1 MMQENFRICDLHCD
15 TVGNILAGSD
25 LKDKTTQVNLPY
37 LQEANV
43 GLQVF
48 ACYIPSSVPNGQ
60 KLPIVE
66 RMLDR
71 FERNVSEYAE
81 EIVICRTAAEA
92 RLASQQGKIAAVLA
106 VENGM
111 AIENDLRNLQ
121 RLYDRGVRLMTIVHA
136 RSSDWVISS
145 NDNAPAFDGLSDFG
159 CDVIAMMNELGMII
173 DLSHSHDLAVEK
185 ILRISKAPVTASH
198 SCARSVCSAA
208 RNLPDHLIKGIANS
222 GGVIG
227 LNFFPGFLDAD
238 YSRIC
243 EERAGSLFAELS
255 KMEDEAGADTIQVT
269 KLFQS
274 FSRRFL
280 ETMQDVR
287 VPIDRIVDH
296 AQHIADLVGDDF
308 ICFGSDFDGVPDL
321 PEGVNDCRGF
331 AKIIERMANRGAQPK
346 ALRKICWDNFLRV
359 FEAVCG

>member
-1 MMQENFRICDLHCD
+1 MKQSFRICDLHCD
-15 TVGNILAGSD
+15 TASNILAGSD

-37 LQEANV
+37 LQEAHV

-48 ACYIPSSVPNGQ
+48 ACYIPSSVPAGQ
-60 KLPIVE
+60 RLHIVE

-71 FERNVSEYAE
+71 LERNIAQYAD
-81 EIVICRTAAEA
+81 EIAICRTAAEA
-92 RLASQQGKIAAVLA
+92 RIASEQGKIAAILA

-121 RLYDRGVRLMTIVHA
+121 KLYDRGVRLMTIVHA

-145 NDNAPAFDGLSDFG
+145 NDNAPAFDGLSEFG
-159 CDVIAMMNELGMII
+159 RDVIAMMNELGMII

-185 ILRISKAPVTASH
+185 VLRISKAPVIASH
-198 SCARSVCSAA
+198 SCARALCPVA
-208 RNLPDHLIKGIANS
+208 RNLPDDLLKGIADS
-222 GGVIG
+222 RGVIG

-243 EERAGSLFAELS
+243 EERAGSLFAALS
-255 KMEDEAGADTIQVT
+255 KMEDQAGADTIQVT
-269 KLFQS
+269 RLFQD
-274 FSRRFL
+274 FSRRFYD
-280 ETMQDVR
+280 TMRDVR

-296 AQHIADLVGDDF
+296 AQYMFDLVGDDH
-308 ICFGSDFDGVPDL
+308 ICLGSDFDGVPDL
-321 PEGVNDCRGF
+321 PDGLSDCRGLVR
-331 AKIIERMANRGAQPK
+331 IIERMTERGFK
-346 ALRKICWDNFLRV
+346 ASSLQKICWDNFIRV